1 MWINI
6 ENIYAC
12 HSKYLS
18 VDEVM
23 QFIKCV
29 YFYNFSYADVLL
41 FELNIVFYHVSVRQ
55 LDTFYHLGICFLQ

>member
-1 MWINI
+1 MQ
-6 ENIYAC
+6 AC

-23 QFIKCV
+23 QFVSGV

-41 FELNIVFYHVSVRQ
+41 FGLNIVFI
-55 LDTFYHLGICFLQ
+55 TFL